1 MEYTKLGKTGIRV
14 SRICLGTMTFGY
26 TLDEKE
32 SRVLIDRALEL
43 GINFFDTANV
53 YGRGRSEE
61 ILGAAIKDRREELVI
76 ASKVFWSHR
85 HPPAEGLSRPFFFK
99 ELNDSLKRLQTDH
112 IDIYYAHRYDPSVSA
127 EIVLRTFNIAI
138 NDGKVRHMGAS
149 TMYAW
154 ELAKS
159 LWVADK
165 LALEPIQIIQPQY
178 NLLYREEEREM
189 FPLCKD
195 QNIAV
200 APWAPLAQ
208 GVLTGR
214 YTRDKLPDTPR
225 ASGADIQHWF
235 LREKDFEILDRLVD
249 VAREKGVAPA
259 QIALAWV
266 LSKEVITTPIVGI
279 SKMEHLEQAVEAL
292 EIKLSGEEVAYL
304 EELYQPRDL
313 IGHYGGQ
320 PMPGDKKDA

>member
-1 MEYTKLGKTGIRV
+1 MEYTLLGKTGIRV

-26 TLDEKE
+26 LLDEKE
-32 SRVLIDRALEL
+32 SRSLIERALEL

-61 ILGAAIKDRREELVI
+61 ILGAAIKDRRDEVII

-85 HPPAEGLSRPFFFK
+85 QPQAEGLSRSFVLK
-99 ELNDSLKRLQTDH
+99 ELDDSLERLQTDY
-112 IDIYYAHRYDPSVSA
+112 IDIYYAHRYDTRVSVDN
-127 EIVLRTFNIAI
+127 VLKTFNMAV
-138 NDGKVRHMGAS
+138 DAGKVRHIGAS

-154 ELAKS
+154 EMAKS
-159 LWVADK
+159 LWAADR
-165 LALEPIQIIQPQY
+165 LGLEPFQVIQPLY

-189 FPLCKD
+189 LPLCKD
-195 QNIAV
+195 QEIAV
-200 APWAPLAQ
+200 APWGPLAQ

-214 YTRDKLPDTPR
+214 YTREGLPDTPR
-225 ASGADIQHWF
+225 ASGEDLQHWF
-235 LREKDFEILDRLVD
+235 QREPDFAIVDRVVE
-249 VAREKGVAPA
+249 VAKEKGVSPA
-259 QIALAWV
+259 QVALAWV

-279 SKMEHLEQAVEAL
+279 TKMEHLEQAVEAV
-292 EIKLSGEEVAYL
+292 EMTLSMEEAAYL

-320 PMPGDKKDA
+320 PAPGDRQE

>member
-1 MEYTKLGKTGIRV
+1 MKYIKLGKMGINV
-14 SRICLGTMTFGY
+14 SKICLGTMTFGY

-32 SRVLIDRALEL
+32 SKVLIKKALDS

-61 ILGAAIKDRREELVI
+61 ILGEAIKERREELVV
-76 ASKVFWSHR
+76 ASKVFWSFR
-85 HPPAEGLSRPFFFK
+85 QPEASGLPRAFVLK
-99 ELNDSLKRLQTDH
+99 ELEDSLKRLQTSY
-112 IDIYYAHRYDPSVSA
+112 IDIYYAHRYDSSVSA
-127 EIVLRTFNIAI
+127 ENILKTFNMAI
-138 NDGKVRHMGAS
+138 NDGKIRHIGAS

-189 FPLCKD
+189 LPLCKD

-200 APWAPLAQ
+200 ASWAPLAQ

-214 YTRDKLPDTPR
+214 YTRDKLADTAR
-225 ASGADIQHWF
+225 ASGKDIQHWF
-235 LREKDFEILDRLVD
+235 LREKAFEIIDRLIE
-249 VAREKGVAPA
+249 VAHEKKTTPA
-259 QIALAWV
+259 QVALAWV
-266 LSKEVITTPIVGI
+266 FSKEVITTPIVGI
-279 SKMEHLEQAVEAL
+279 SKAEHLEQAIEAL
-292 EIKLSGEEVAYL
+292 DIELSKEETAYL
-304 EELYQPRDL
+304 EELYQPRNL
-313 IGHYGGQ
+313 IGHYGGE
-320 PMPGDKKDA
+320 PMAGDYKD